1 MPILDETTLITLLM
15 QPFTNRIALGY
26 YGIVMVHFPL
36 GAFFVSLIVPPLTLV
51 LGDFLLRLPPCKLD
65 HSLLA
70 HAENGGCTP
79 DPPHIPYDADW
90 KAYLPTEPYTLFACA
105 QLQPHQFKAVF
116 EFAGVEISF
125 NDLFSFLGNLLPLR
139 LGLWRVHNRVFHLVK
154 HTVNP
159 LVVCML
165 DEVDVE
171 HLSLRGV

>member
-70 HAENGGCTP
+70 HAENGDCTP
-79 DPPHIPYDADW
+79 DPSHIPYNADW
-90 KAYLPTEPYTLFACA
+90 KADFPAEPDWSDIIK
-105 QLQPHQFKAVF
+105 PH
-116 EFAGVEISF
+116 
-125 NDLFSFLGNLLPLR
+125 
-139 LGLWRVHNRVFHLVK
+139 
-154 HTVNP
+154 T
-159 LVVCML
+159 
-165 DEVDVE
+165 
-171 HLSLRGV
+171 